1 MTRVAVSLLSLKSKS
16 AVYPS
21 TKNMMFCCP
30 YHRDKTPSMGIDL
43 EGGRYHC
50 FSCGRSGSIENLFY
64 DLTGTS
70 LKKTLGIK
78 DDPFSNFAFKV
89 DYEQFGNDE
98 EDLKLKD
105 VHIVYD
111 PINIENAWDNIDC
124 RRYLINR
131 GITKEA
137 CESMGFQYT
146 EDTTFNCIRYTNR
159 LLIPVYEGGKL
170 LSMEGRR
177 ITDDPNSPKVLYPK
191 NSTTSTLFDIDHLD
205 REKTLFAMEGLMD
218 LAVLRTYPLFRN
230 STSIFGAN
238 LTKRQIMLLKE
249 FNKGIVYIPDLD
261 KAGDATVLALKD
273 AGIKN
278 VQVLRPPESIDGHVI
293 KDVGDLG
300 KIGYPIRKLVERKWL
315 NYMIKVEDFK
325 PKYN

>member
-1 MTRVAVSLLSLKSKS
+1 
-16 AVYPS
+16 
-21 TKNMMFCCP
+21 
-30 YHRDKTPSMGIDL
+30 
-43 EGGRYHC
+43 
-50 FSCGRSGSIENLFY
+50 
-64 DLTGTS
+64 
-70 LKKTLGIK
+70 
-78 DDPFSNFAFKV
+78 
-89 DYEQFGNDE
+89 
-98 EDLKLKD
+98 
-105 VHIVYD
+105 
-111 PINIENAWDNIDC
+111 
-124 RRYLINR
+124 
-131 GITKEA
+131 
-137 CESMGFQYT
+137 
-146 EDTTFNCIRYTNR
+146 
-159 LLIPVYEGGKL
+159 
-170 LSMEGRR
+170 
-177 ITDDPNSPKVLYPK
+177 
-191 NSTTSTLFDIDHLD
+191 
-205 REKTLFAMEGLMD
+205 MD
-218 LAVLRTYPLFRN
+218 LAVLRTYPLFKN